1 MSHCKDVWGIG
12 VMNGIKDVG
21 LLNSS
26 RIGKERRGDGK
37 REEERREEEFDFL
50 VK

>member
-1 MSHCKDVWGIG
+1 MRHCKDVWGIG

-26 RIGKERRGDGK
+26 RIGRKRGDERGRERK
-37 REEERREEEFDFL
+37 RGERSSIFL
-50 VK
+50 

>member
-21 LLNSS
+21 LLNSC
-26 RIGKERRGDGK
+26 RIGKERRG
-37 REEERREEEFDFL
+37 EERRWEERGRE
-50 VK
+50 VRGGV